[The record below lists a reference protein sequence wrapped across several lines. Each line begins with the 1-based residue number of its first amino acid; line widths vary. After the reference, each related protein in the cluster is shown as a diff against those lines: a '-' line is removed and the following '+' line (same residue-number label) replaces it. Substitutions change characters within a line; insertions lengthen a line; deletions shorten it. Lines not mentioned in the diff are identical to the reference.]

1 MTNYHEDITL
11 LHCLTKKVETINQKL
26 ALFDTFKDE
35 VVGSLSKI
43 LATQN
48 DLKLKQFLIRNGQKD
63 LNDD

>member
-11 LHCLTKKVETINQKL
+11 LHYLTKQVETINQKL